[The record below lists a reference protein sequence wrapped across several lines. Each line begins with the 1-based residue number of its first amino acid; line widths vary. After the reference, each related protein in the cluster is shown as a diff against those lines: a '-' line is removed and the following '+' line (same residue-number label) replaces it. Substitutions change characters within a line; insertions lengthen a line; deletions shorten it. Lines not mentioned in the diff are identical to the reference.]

1 MSLAVTSKVNMAGL
15 ITARWKARSTF
26 QLCRTKQPFGLRGR
40 YDGKTVRSKT
50 SAVAQTSTICIR
62 MHSAFRCYWRSEEHT
77 SELQSLMRISYAV
90 FCLQKITPRINAPSC
105 QYHPDLKRIPR
116 KQTY

>member
-1 MSLAVTSKVNMAGL
+1 MTLRAFKCGRGRRGRCLGAIPSAALSSFSQKRRTMSLAVTSKVNMAGL

-50 SAVAQTSTICIR
+50 S
-62 MHSAFRCYWRSEEHT
+62 RSEEHT
-77 SELQSLMRISYAV
+77 HELQSLMRITYAV
-90 FCLQKITPRINAPSC
+90 F
-105 QYHPDLKRIPR
+105 
-116 KQTY
+116 

>member
-50 SAVAQTSTICIR
+50 SAVAQTPTICIR
-62 MHSAFRCYWRSEEHT
+62 MHTAFRCYWNLSKRSEEHT
-77 SELQSLMRISYAV
+77 SELQTLMRISYAV
-90 FCLQKITPRINAPSC
+90 LCLKKKT
-105 QYHPDLKRIPR
+105 
-116 KQTY
+116 